1 MSECFNKTIWSSQLC
16 CQNIVFGFSWHY
28 WLKDMLVSSW
38 HWCNLLKILSI
49 LRIEPLLSLPR
60 RQIYQRPEIIFYYLR
75 TGRGRWFKLGNS
87 RFFQGKSHRLKG
99 GKIQISSQSI
109 KPNPRIRKLHNL
121 KKKSP
126 MLRFKFPLRMANWS
140 AHKKSCEEKKGNVVG
155 FTNCKAK
162 ALYFL

>member
-1 MSECFNKTIWSSQLC
+1 MSECFNKTIWSSQLR
-16 CQNIVFGFSWHY
+16 CQNILFGFSRHY

-121 KKKSP
+121 KKKKSDAKIQVSP
-126 MLRFKFPLRMANWS
+126 PHGQLISPQEELLR
-140 AHKKSCEEKKGNVVG
+140 EERQCSWFYK
-155 FTNCKAK
+155 
-162 ALYFL
+162 L